1 MRLPFSFLIF
11 LSLCILNVKNIS
23 AHNFSNETLNY
34 KVTYKWGIIHKQAG
48 TATIKLTKSGNWYK
62 STVTARSDAWADR
75 IYRLRDTLMSTM
87 RVSDLTPTLYERIA
101 HEDGKYAHDIVN
113 ITRNGDK
120 FSAKCTRQ
128 RRAKKATTTNVSHT
142 TLEAQ
147 GTTVDLL
154 SSFYYLRALDF
165 DKLTPGHAQTINIFS
180 GKRKELLKITYHRKE
195 VIKIEGKK
203 HDTYKITF
211 TFTSEGKKK
220 TSEPIEAWVETTA
233 PYIPLKL
240 VGKLKIGQIQCF
252 YIP

>member
-1 MRLPFSFLIF
+1 
-11 LSLCILNVKNIS
+11 
-23 AHNFSNETLNY
+23 
-34 KVTYKWGIIHKQAG
+34 
-48 TATIKLTKSGNWYK
+48 
-62 STVTARSDAWADR
+62 
-75 IYRLRDTLMSTM
+75 MSTM

-180 GKRKELLKITYHRKE
+180 GKRKELLKITYHGKE